1 MANHPRI
8 WSTLPPQK
16 RQKALSWTRQ
26 VDFPLMIKALALAVS
41 GVLVGS
47 AALAGPY
54 VNVENNGGYQDGFLG
69 STTDIHVGF
78 EGSSDVYGYYV
89 QGGPAIVAPDGD
101 DAEMEISGKIG
112 GSVQATDSFGI
123 YGEVSFITDD
133 IDPIFGTKIGVKY
146 NF

>member
-1 MANHPRI
+1 
-8 WSTLPPQK
+8 
-16 RQKALSWTRQ
+16 
-26 VDFPLMIKALALAVS
+26 MIKALALAVS

-54 VNVENNGGYQDGFLG
+54 VNVENNASYQDGYLG

-89 QGGPAIVAPDGD
+89 QAGPAIVAPDGD
-101 DAEMEISGKIG
+101 EAEMEISGKIG
-112 GSVQATDSFGI
+112 GSVQATDSFGV

-133 IDPIFGTKIGVKY
+133 IEPIFGTKIGLKY
-146 NF
+146 AF

>member
-1 MANHPRI
+1 MAP
-8 WSTLPPQK
+8 S
-16 RQKALSWTRQ
+16 
-26 VDFPLMIKALALAVS
+26 
-41 GVLVGS
+41 
-47 AALAGPY
+47 
-54 VNVENNGGYQDGFLG
+54 
-69 STTDIHVGF
+69 
-78 EGSSDVYGYYV
+78 
-89 QGGPAIVAPDGD
+89 GD

>member
-1 MANHPRI
+1 
-8 WSTLPPQK
+8 
-16 RQKALSWTRQ
+16 
-26 VDFPLMIKALALAVS
+26 MIKALALAVS
-41 GVLVGS
+41 GVLVG
-47 AALAGPY
+47 APVLAGPY
-54 VNVENNGGYQDGFLG
+54 VNVENNGGYQDGYLG

-89 QGGPAIVAPDGD
+89 QAGPAIVAPDGD

-112 GSVQATDSFGI
+112 GSVQATDSFNV

-133 IDPIFGTKIGVKY
+133 IDPIFGTKVGVKV